1 MKHPRR
7 FALLGVLI
15 VASGLGA
22 YLWRTLSSPI
32 LLDAPPPVVT
42 TDSVGREPPL
52 PPSIVEAPVTY
63 DVSAAVDSFE
73 RAVPR
78 NYGDIDNRLPVGD
91 NPRAHFAFLVSRAP
105 FRVHVDGLTI
115 SIASDIE
122 YEARGWYRPVIGPEL
137 SAACGTGGVPRPR
150 VRATIVSTA
159 RLTSDWQ
166 LRTQSRVAH
175 LEPFSTDPRD
185 RCRVTIFHIDI
196 TNRVIEATQR
206 VLEQNLAKFDRAI
219 ADWNTRSRFE
229 QLWRQLQRP
238 IRLTDSVYL
247 VINPFAAQLGSIG
260 SEGNTVVAH
269 LRLIASPR
277 VLTGGYPN
285 EFERMHPI
293 PPLDKASGVGSGAH
307 VLMDASFSY
316 PVATVL
322 LRRVLVGKKIEQSG
336 RRVRIRDV
344 EVFGVGGG
352 RVALGVTLAGA
363 VRGRLYFT
371 GTPMLDRVNRQVY
384 VPDLD
389 YDVGSA
395 TLLVRGFE
403 WLKGIDIRDF
413 LRARARLPDSALVGR
428 LRELAEH
435 GMNRTLA
442 PGVELSAQI
451 QRAEGTDV
459 LATTQEIRIR
469 AVADADLKLAV
480 SRAPTLRRSVTSAK
494 KEGS

>member
-1 MKHPRR
+1 LVLAI
-7 FALLGVLI
+7 ALTIAVGV
-15 VASGLGA
+15 GA
-22 YLWRTLSSPI
+22 YLWWTLANPI
-32 LLDAPPPVVT
+32 LLDAPRPAVTSDSANLVPPI
-42 TDSVGREPPL
+42 R
-52 PPSIVEAPVTY
+52 PSIVEAPVTY
-63 DVSAAVDSFE
+63 DISAAVDSFE

-78 NYGDIDNRLPVGD
+78 TFGDIDNRLQFGD
-91 NPRAHFAFLVSRAP
+91 NPRAHFSFLVSRSP
-105 FRVHVDGLTI
+105 FRVHVEGLAI

-122 YEARGWYRPVIGPEL
+122 YEARGWYRPVIGPEI

-150 VRATIVSTA
+150 VRATITSTA

-175 LEPFSTDPRD
+175 LEPLSTDPRD
-185 RCRVTIFHIDI
+185 RCRVTVFRIDI
-196 TNRVIEATQR
+196 TDRVIEATQH

-219 ADWNTRSRFE
+219 AEWNTRSRFE

-260 SEGNTVVAH
+260 AEGNTVVAH

-277 VLTGGYPN
+277 VLTGAYPN

-293 PPLDKASGVGSGAH
+293 PPLEKATEVGSGAH

-322 LRRVLVGKKIEQSG
+322 LRRVLVGKKVEQSG
-336 RRVRIRDV
+336 RHVRIRDV
-344 EVFGVGGG
+344 ELSGIGGG

-363 VRGRLYFT
+363 ARGRLYFT

-395 TLLVRGFE
+395 TLLARGFE
-403 WLKGIDIRDF
+403 WLRGIDIRDF
-413 LRARARLPDSALVGR
+413 LRAHARLPDSALVGR

-435 GMNRTLA
+435 GMNRTLT

-451 QRAEGTDV
+451 QHAEGTDV
-459 LATTQEIRIR
+459 VATTQEIHVR
-469 AVADADLKLAV
+469 AVADADLKLAI
-480 SRAPTLRRSVTSAK
+480 SRAPALRLPATSANK
-494 KEGS
+494 KGG